1 MFSKLIAATI
11 TVMIV
16 TVAVIALYTLPN
28 SGTMFSLETNTE
40 IIDFKVFN
48 PESNR
53 ISLRTAWNARSRQ
66 CIQNL
71 VITPKQGATI
81 GYSRRK
87 GGPLYIYIDN
97 VLRIQSNESKV
108 GNVKESIQLVL
119 DLSLIHI

>member
-87 GGPLYIYIDN
+87 
-97 VLRIQSNESKV
+97 
-108 GNVKESIQLVL
+108 
-119 DLSLIHI
+119 LSLIHI